1 MIDILVLR
9 EDYKEFIKQSKTTVD
24 KDLWRILKSEYKG
37 QFTVHIIEEKFKL
50 KKEEDTKP
58 KLDTSALDVGIED

>member
-9 EDYKEFIKQSKTTVD
+9 EDYKEFIKQSKTAVD

-37 QFTVHIIEEKFKL
+37 QFTVHIIEEKFKS

>member
-9 EDYKEFIKQSKTTVD
+9 EDYKEFLKQSKTTVD

-37 QFTVHIIEEKFKL
+37 QFTVHIIEEKFKS
-50 KKEEDTKP
+50 KKEELNESKI
-58 KLDTSALDVGIED
+58 DTSALDVGIED

>member
-37 QFTVHIIEEKFKL
+37 QFTVHIIEEQFKS
-50 KKEEDTKP
+50 KKEELNESKI
-58 KLDTSALDVGIED
+58 DTSALDVGIED

>member
-37 QFTVHIIEEKFKL
+37 QFTVHIIEDKFKSI
-50 KKEEDTKP
+50 KEEAAKSKIDT
-58 KLDTSALDVGIED
+58 TALDVGIED